1 MSEIRKSLEENKD
14 EILKSLPPE
23 FHANFE
29 EELAKAVDPAAPSA
43 DEELEAIKAEMTSN
57 PNVDDAALIPEVEA
71 NPTAHR
77 AGAPPSAE
85 E

>member
-1 MSEIRKSLEENKD
+1 M
-14 EILKSLPPE
+14 
-23 FHANFE
+23 
-29 EELAKAVDPAAPSA
+29 AKAVDPAAPSA

-85 E
+85 EQEAAMKEALKNVAELVAPDDDEGE